1 MGQLVA
7 VTEKPSSS
15 PGVVRFELNR
25 ALTGMGHERF
35 RSAAEAFGP
44 RPAAEL
50 ARRLFA
56 TGKAAA
62 VHVYSNQVIVDL
74 AKGATS
80 TGLSD
85 VVAHLYQYWQP
96 GMAPPTFED
105 LQPEEEPSAAATA
118 PAAGGDGGGGDA
130 ALAEAAKRVPMHLLE
145 RSRAARE
152 RWKAKQG

>member
-7 VTEKPSSS
+7 VTEKASTS

-25 ALTGMGHERF
+25 TLTGMGHERF
-35 RSAAEAFGP
+35 RSAGEAYGP
-44 RPAAEL
+44 TPAAEL

-56 TGKAAA
+56 TGQAAA

-80 TGLSD
+80 AGLSD
-85 VVAHLYQYWQP
+85 VVRHLYQYWKP
-96 GMAPPTFED
+96 GMAPPAFED
-105 LQPEEEPSAAATA
+105 LEPAEEQAPASAA
-118 PAAGGDGGGGDA
+118 PAGGGDGGGDDA
-130 ALAEAAKRVPMHLLE
+130 LVEAAKRVPMHLLE

-152 RWKAKQG
+152 RWRAKQG